1 MRIAATVFAFLIGST
16 AVALAQNKGFQSPA
30 KAEPPPYEE
39 SKEPADHSQAEVKKN
54 AKTGRDVFIGS
65 YITIDKA
72 CKVGKQPQIE
82 FLSQPPNG
90 AIRKRRDGFNLTQA
104 PGVPRNKCLGVSPE
118 GIAVM
123 YVSKPRFKGDD
134 TFSYKVRYPDGR
146 TRTVKAAITVQ

>member
-1 MRIAATVFAFLIGST
+1 MRTMAVLLALTLSGVAFAQS
-16 AVALAQNKGFQSPA
+16 KGFKEPP
-30 KAEPPPYEE
+30 KAEPAYEV
-39 SKEPADHSQAEVKKN
+39 STNAADHTTADVAKT
-54 AKTGRDVFIGS
+54 AKTGRDIFIGS
-65 YITIDKA
+65 YITIDKT

-82 FLSQPPNG
+82 FIDQPANG

-134 TFSYKVRYPDGR
+134 TFKYKVLFPDGR
-146 TRTVKAAITVQ
+146 TRTVKVAVTVQ